1 MNNYRQKFNILYLG
15 QGVSILASSII
26 QMVFIWYIIDQTK
39 SATALSL
46 ATMIGFVPQ
55 VIIGY
60 FAGTIVDRFKKKSI
74 MIISDAFL
82 GLVTLLLFIYGLF
95 NTIPMVLIYVVLF
108 LRSIGI
114 AFHMPSLQAF
124 IPLFIP
130 KDQLKRYVGYAKG
143 FESFSDLVSP
153 ALAAILYSVL
163 PLNQIV
169 LIGVFGVSFAIFM
182 LKFVDVKEKI
192 KPVKDYQYFMEI
204 KKGITYTKN
213 HRQIRTLI
221 LIGVVYA
228 LLYSPVGTMFPL
240 IAMEH
245 FKVGVQ
251 GSAIVETVLAIG
263 ALLGSLT
270 LGIFA
275 NKIRNNLG
283 MAGSI
288 AVYGLCLIVIG
299 LIPTSIPTIFYVAAF
314 IMGLAIP
321 FYSGI
326 QLSIIQATVP
336 PTYMGRILSLVYSF
350 SRLSIPIGLTL
361 ASIFVEQVGIGN
373 WYTIS
378 GFIVLAIALFT
389 LLNKDVAK

>member
-1 MNNYRQKFNILYLG
+1 MNNYRKKFNILYLG

-26 QMVFIWYIIDQTK
+26 QMAFIWYIIDQTK
-39 SATALSL
+39 SATALSF
-46 ATMIGFVPQ
+46 ATMVGFLPQ

-74 MIISDAFL
+74 MIISDAFI
-82 GLVTLLLFIYGLF
+82 GLITFLLFVYGLF
-95 NTIPMVLIYVVLF
+95 SPIPMALIYVVLF
-108 LRSIGI
+108 FRSIGT

-130 KDQLKRYVGYAKG
+130 KAQLKRYVGYAKG

-163 PLNQIV
+163 PLNQIF
-169 LIGVFGVSFAIFM
+169 LIGVFGVLFAIFM
-182 LKFVDVKEKI
+182 LHFVDVKEVI
-192 KPVKDYQYFMEI
+192 KPCKDYQYFNEI

-221 LIGVVYA
+221 LIGVMYA
-228 LLYSPVGTMFPL
+228 LLYSPIGTMFPL

-245 FKVGVQ
+245 FDVGVQ

-299 LIPTSIPTIFYVAAF
+299 LIPTSMPIIFYIAAF
-314 IMGLAIP
+314 VMGLAIP

-326 QLSIIQATVP
+326 QLSIIQSTVSP
-336 PTYMGRILSLVYSF
+336 SYMGRILSLVYSF
-350 SRLSIPIGLTL
+350 SRLSMPLGLTM

>member
-82 GLVTLLLFIYGLF
+82 GLITLLLFIYGFF

-192 KPVKDYQYFMEI
+192 KPVKDYQYFTEI

-221 LIGVVYA
+221 LIGVAYA